1 MTISTTAHNF
11 HYNRSDL
18 AYSIMEE
25 ADVVVLLLAKV
36 ESEKPPA
43 DGDLTVSVHVVSVNH
58 LNTSFSK
65 TKKSISFVVRDAG
78 KFLDNFDKDDY
89 RRNLSVAQIHVE
101 NLHSLVIRHFG
112 AQAKNVIE
120 RIQSGNEPRLQNSI
134 QNTTTPDYSVRL
146 LLWS

>member
-1 MTISTTAHNF
+1 
-11 HYNRSDL
+11 
-18 AYSIMEE
+18 MEE
-25 ADVVVLLLAKV
+25 ADVVVLPLVKKAKV

-43 DGDLTVSVHVVSVNH
+43 DGDLTVSVHVASVNH

-78 KFLDNFDKDDY
+78 KFLANFDKDDY

-134 QNTTTPDYSVRL
+134 QNT
-146 LLWS
+146 